1 MVLCTARPFSTPEPS
16 GVRLVRLHHM
26 REKGIHACLSRFRFK
41 ALTPSASL
49 STFTGALSS
58 SRIRANHKSTVH
70 MRAGTNGQ
78 CHSPH
83 PATRRHCGR
92 PHGILQQEHSH
103 PQVLATKTRR
113 SVTRTCRHQ
122 LVATGAAN
130 GESGICA
137 GPRRRDMLHPLCQL
151 CGAMAAG
158 TVRSGVRLLRTPN
171 RPSSSNRAGAAL
183 ARCAEPALS
192 ACRCGGGRR
201 HGQVGRQAATD
212 VEAALQ
218 LWRRPGRPRQQPPL
232 LREPV
237 RLQKRLQAWIR
248 TRVKALVCH
257 SAVALVRCCHS
268 RLRPVLDVR
277 CHLYRGTMW
286 LHRPT
291 SGRGKSIDA
300 GALHKDG
307 ACDRGLQMTRASVDM
322 KSRPAHRVCCS
333 RRW

>member
-1 MVLCTARPFSTPEPS
+1 MAWQ
-16 GVRLVRLHHM
+16 
-26 REKGIHACLSRFRFK
+26 LSEGLR
-41 ALTPSASL
+41 
-49 STFTGALSS
+49 
-58 SRIRANHKSTVH
+58 RIRAIRFTVH

-92 PHGILQQEHSH
+92 PHGILQQAAQPPPSSGDKDAAKRDQDL
-103 PQVLATKTRR
+103 PSSAI
-113 SVTRTCRHQ
+113 
-122 LVATGAAN
+122 AAGAAN

-137 GPRRRDMLHPLCQL
+137 GPRRRDMLRPLCQL
-151 CGAMAAG
+151 CGATAAAAG

-171 RPSSSNRAGAAL
+171 RPSSFGGNHAGAAL

-201 HGQVGRQAATD
+201 HGQVGRQAATN
-212 VEAALQ
+212 VETALQ

-248 TRVKALVCH
+248 TSIKALVCH

-268 RLRPVLDVR
+268 RLRQGRFWDVW
-277 CHLYRGTMW
+277 CQLYIDTTWPR
-286 LHRPT
+286 RPT
-291 SGRGKSIDA
+291 RGRGKSIDA

-307 ACDRGLQMTRASVDM
+307 ACDRGLQIPRASVDM
-322 KSRPAHRVCCS
+322 KSRPTHRVCCS
-333 RRW
+333 RRWSRNHRRRRRRRAPFLTPG